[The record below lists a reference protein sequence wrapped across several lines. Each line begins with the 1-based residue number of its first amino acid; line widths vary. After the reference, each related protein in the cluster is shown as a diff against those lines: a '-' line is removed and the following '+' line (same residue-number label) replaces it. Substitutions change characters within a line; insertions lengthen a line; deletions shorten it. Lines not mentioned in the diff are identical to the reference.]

1 MSPVQI
7 LETAVSQLENFSKA
21 EKGRRMES
29 HKKPTP
35 TTVKWRKPSF
45 DRTWCVRGWIKFNWD
60 ATIDLERLRMG
71 IGIIARDH
79 SGTVLAAVSS
89 LMLGITDP
97 MGIGIIARDH
107 SGTVLAAVSSLM
119 LGITNPTTTEAVA
132 TWKMAE
138 ACVSLGYSKVI
149 LEGDSLEIVNS
160 LQKDGCC
167 WSRYSTM
174 INDAKVLLDSI

>member
-35 TTVKWRKPSF
+35 TTVKWRKPSS
-45 DRTWCVRGWIKFNWD
+45 GWIKFNWD

-89 LMLGITDP
+89 LMLGITD
-97 MGIGIIARDH
+97 
-107 SGTVLAAVSSLM
+107 
-119 LGITNPTTTEAVA
+119 PTTTEAVA